1 MEQEVRCCASQRCFE
16 QLRVYIPVVPDNAN
30 MGKAD
35 RKALVLGFLTSTQLA
50 LPPSALYR
58 NLRLRC
64 NATFSESSLE
74 NYLAE
79 LEADGLVRRV
89 DPKALADREI
99 KEVADGRAYW
109 LVTDAGE
116 AAAPDGV
123 TEVD

>member
-1 MEQEVRCCASQRCFE
+1 
-16 QLRVYIPVVPDNAN
+16 

-35 RKALVLGFLTSTQLA
+35 RKALVLEFLASTQLA
-50 LPPSALYR
+50 LPPSALFR

-89 DPKALADREI
+89 DPEALADREI
-99 KEVADGRAYW
+99 KELDDGRGYW
-109 LVTDAGE
+109 LISDAGA

-123 TEVD
+123 TDVA